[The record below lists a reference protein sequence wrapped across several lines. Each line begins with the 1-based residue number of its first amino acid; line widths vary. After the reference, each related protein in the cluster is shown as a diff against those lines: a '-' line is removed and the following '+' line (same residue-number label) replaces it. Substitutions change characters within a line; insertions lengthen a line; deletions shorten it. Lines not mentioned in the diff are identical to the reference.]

1 MKITNM
7 NFYEDWINILKDIL
21 SEHWGYDVSNMTTD
35 EIPPVYFNTEKRR
48 PEQKV
53 RKVMISDVFDC
64 PESLTSGWNKLQEQ
78 IQIGNDLTPYLSK
91 RVNQADNYDP
101 MLNDWNI
108 HHMHLGE
115 DIEEHSDF
123 MKRTGP
129 LLFALF
135 HENNFYAIDIF
146 KHGDWVNQDI
156 IEIIHRNWPETIE
169 SKQLKGITRS
179 TDEEL
184 TEENMKTLR
193 SKNCNYVIHVSDGTA
208 YAALGGG
215 VASAGNTVDT
225 IMKLDIQRKFLM
237 SLEEQVNI
245 DINDWT
251 DSLVEKGFISGEPI
265 KANLEIEED
274 RYFAVLTQGNS
285 VYTVAYNN

>member
-21 SEHWGYDVSNMTTD
+21 SEHWGYDVSNMTTN
-35 EIPPVYFNTEKRR
+35 EIPLVYFNAEKRR
-48 PEQKV
+48 PEQKA
-53 RKVMISDVFDC
+53 RQVMISDVFNC
-64 PESLTSGWNKLQEQ
+64 PETLTSGWNKLQEQ
-78 IQIGNDLTPYLSK
+78 ILIGNDLTPYLSK
-91 RVNQADNYDP
+91 RVDQADNYDP

-115 DIEEHSDF
+115 DIEEDSHF

-135 HENNFYAIDIF
+135 HKNNFYAINVFD
-146 KHGDWVNQDI
+146 HGDWVNQDI
-156 IEIIHRNWPETIE
+156 IEIIHRNWSEAIE
-169 SKQLKGITRS
+169 SKQIRGIVRS

-193 SKNCNYVIHVSDGTA
+193 SKNCNYTIKVSGGTA

-215 VASAGNTVDT
+215 IASAGNTIDT
-225 IMKLDIQRKFLM
+225 SMKIIMQKKFLR
-237 SLEEQVNI
+237 SLEEQLHEDVI
-245 DINDWT
+245 SET
-251 DSLVEKGFISGEPI
+251 TLLAEKGFNLDKEIT
-265 KANLEIEED
+265 ANLDIEED
-274 RYFAVLTQGNS
+274 KYFVILTQDNL
-285 VYTVAYNN
+285 VFKIAYT